1 MKIDTCGEKAA
12 DGQNQGI
19 LELPDGMIA
28 ISGKEIK
35 TGLPAY
41 VTVEIEGEVCADR
54 GTYLA

>member
-12 DGQNQGI
+12 DGQNQSI

-35 TGLPAY
+35 TGLPPY
-41 VTVEIEGEVCADR
+41 VTVEIKGEGCTDR